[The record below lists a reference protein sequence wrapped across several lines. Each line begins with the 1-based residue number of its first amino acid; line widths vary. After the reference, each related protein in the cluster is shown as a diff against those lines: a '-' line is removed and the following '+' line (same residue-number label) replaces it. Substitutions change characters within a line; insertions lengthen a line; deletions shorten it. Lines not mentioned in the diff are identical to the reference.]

1 MAKKSK
7 KATAPSCAPGPM
19 REERGASVREISNGF
34 IVSEYKSG
42 PKGYKSTETFHA
54 QKPIIET
61 TVKGKA

>member
-7 KATAPSCAPGPM
+7 KQSGAACAPGPM

-42 PKGYKSTETFHA
+42 PRGYKSTETFHA
-54 QKPIIET
+54 QKPVIET